1 MLDYEKI
8 INPVV
13 AKMPPSGIRK
23 FFDLLD
29 TMDDVVGL
37 TVGQPD
43 FVTPWHIR
51 EEGIES
57 ISTGK
62 TYYTSNAGLLALRR
76 EITSY
81 LQRRFSLNYS
91 PEKETVVTVG
101 GSEAIDMA
109 MRAVLA
115 PGDEVII
122 PEPCFVCYAPLAS
135 LCGAVPKPVV
145 TRNEDQFKLKAED
158 LEKALTPRTKLV
170 VLPYPNNPTGAV
182 MTREDLIPI
191 ADLLRDKQIVV
202 LSDEIYCEMT
212 YGFLHTSIAS
222 LPGMRER
229 TIIASG
235 FSKAFA
241 MTGWRLGYLCAPEP
255 LAKAILKLHQYA
267 IMCASTASQ
276 FAGIEALKNGEEDV
290 RNMVSEYDR
299 RRRYI
304 YNGLH
309 SIGLEAFEPE
319 GAFYIYPDIRP
330 FGLSSAEFCERLL
343 YEYKCAIVPGPAF
356 GACGEGFA
364 RISYAYSVKH
374 ITEALSRIEAFVKHL
389 RA

>member
-1 MLDYEKI
+1 
-8 INPVV
+8 
-13 AKMPPSGIRK
+13 
-23 FFDLLD
+23 
-29 TMDDVVGL
+29 
-37 TVGQPD
+37 
-43 FVTPWHIR
+43 
-51 EEGIES
+51 
-57 ISTGK
+57 
-62 TYYTSNAGLLALRR
+62 
-76 EITSY
+76 
-81 LQRRFSLNYS
+81 
-91 PEKETVVTVG
+91 
-101 GSEAIDMA
+101 
-109 MRAVLA
+109 
-115 PGDEVII
+115 
-122 PEPCFVCYAPLAS
+122 
-135 LCGAVPKPVV
+135 
-145 TRNEDQFKLKAED
+145 
-158 LEKALTPRTKLV
+158 
-170 VLPYPNNPTGAV
+170 
-182 MTREDLIPI
+182 
-191 ADLLRDKQIVV
+191 
-202 LSDEIYCEMT
+202 
-212 YGFLHTSIAS
+212 
-222 LPGMRER
+222 
-229 TIIASG
+229 
-235 FSKAFA
+235 